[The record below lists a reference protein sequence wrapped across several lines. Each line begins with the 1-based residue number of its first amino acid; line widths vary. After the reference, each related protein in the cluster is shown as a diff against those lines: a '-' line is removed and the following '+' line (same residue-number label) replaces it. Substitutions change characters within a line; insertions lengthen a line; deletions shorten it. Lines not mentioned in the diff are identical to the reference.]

1 MPKPPGP
8 GVVARVRPAQTVARR
23 SLGAVLVLGL
33 WALLSVVHL
42 ARVLVGPTG
51 APPGQDLGDFLP
63 FAEQVIPPEAG
74 YLYVQPGEFSAGVDT
89 GDDPR
94 LRYELWPR
102 RYDDVR
108 ASQDE
113 ASVRDLLR
121 REGLGY
127 VVVPDASAY
136 PPTHWVRQPR
146 DWLRR
151 VDLDAERYIL
161 VVTS

>member
-1 MPKPPGP
+1 M
-8 GVVARVRPAQTVARR
+8 
-23 SLGAVLVLGL
+23 LVLGV
-33 WALLSVVHL
+33 WALVSLVHL
-42 ARVLVGPTG
+42 ARVLVGPSD
-51 APPGQDLGDFLP
+51 APPGQNLGAFVA
-63 FAEQVIPPEAG
+63 FAEQTIPPDAG
-74 YLYVQPGEFSAGVDT
+74 YLYVQPGEFSAGTDT

-108 ASQDE
+108 ASEDE
-113 ASVRDLLR
+113 ARVHDLLR

-136 PPTHWVRQPR
+136 PPTHWLRQPR

-151 VDLDAERYIL
+151 IDLDQQRYIL
-161 VVTS
+161 VVTQ